1 MNDEFS
7 FLDETLFEPLRAQG
21 ELNSK
26 AFKTLAWND
35 TSPETNWIRVQYA
48 YELMRD
54 NIHGASVFPGA
65 IAAIIRSQA
74 WKGYEF
80 RGKVVEATSF
90 QEFVE
95 AKPPKGL
102 GTTIDDLMALCKKHP
117 VVVEL
122 IDQAVQGDSSRGGDR
137 RSENFKVDNVHFE
150 KTKARKGNSVQRS
163 LRRLRTLALA
173 DNKAQKLREQVL
185 RGEIS
190 PNHALMLLGKKKS
203 RYGVEPNVESI
214 VQFAQRHLSKNEI
227 KRLVKS
233 LEEPQK

>member
-1 MNDEFS
+1 MVDEFS
-7 FLDETLFEPLRAQG
+7 FLDETLFEPLRSQG

-80 RGKVVEATSF
+80 RGKIIGATSF
-90 QEFVE
+90 QDFVE
-95 AKPPKGL
+95 SKPPQGL
-102 GTTIDDLMALCKKHP
+102 GTTIDNLARLCQKYP
-117 VVVEL
+117 AVIEL
-122 IDQAVQGDSSRGGDR
+122 IDQAIQNEADRGEVQKR
-137 RSENFKVDNVHFE
+137 ENKDFE
-150 KTKARKGNSVQRS
+150 KPRAPKATSFQRS
-163 LRRLRTLALA
+163 LRRLRNLAQN
-173 DNKAQKLREQVL
+173 DSKARKLREKVL

-190 PNHALMLLGKKKS
+190 ANYALKELGKRKS
-203 RYGVEPNVESI
+203 RYGVEASAKSI
-214 VQFAQRHLSKNEI
+214 VQFAKRHLSKNEI
-227 KRLVKS
+227 KKVVKA
-233 LEEPQK
+233 LEEA